1 MARVRVYEVAREL
14 GVENKELVSKI
25 RALGV
30 VVSNHMSTLDADEV
44 MLIKRALEKERKES
58 IEERRVKSTVI
69 RRRSRSRRRPEP
81 PPEVAAP
88 APQEAISEPTSEEPE
103 PAAEPEVSDEP
114 EVAAPM
120 ASDPAPTEP
129 DPAPSESGAPEG
141 DQEELQPVQ
150 PSLSAAAEAEP
161 ESPPEPAPAGVAAP
175 AQGQQV
181 AEPPAPPVESPA
193 KPAEPEAEAEAE
205 AEAEP
210 KPTLEPERITLP
222 PVTTEAQAP
231 AAQAAEPPRADTDE
245 GSQAPAADEGEKLGP
260 TGRFIDLKKASVPR
274 VVITD
279 LGQQPGARRTRR
291 EYFPRQD
298 RRGPPG
304 RYGNQGFRGKGRK
317 KRPSKTS
324 HQKPEI
330 TIPAEHKRRI
340 RMDEAISTM
349 DLAKQMGIKATEAL
363 KKLWGLGM
371 TGITINTTLDY
382 ETAGVLAAEFGFEVE
397 NVAFQEDAVF
407 ETSSDDDGDLQP
419 RPPVVTIM
427 GHVDHGKTS
436 LLDAIRKSDVVSTE
450 SGGIT
455 QHIGAYKVK
464 TSEGEVVFI
473 DTPGHEAFSAMRAR
487 GANCTDI
494 VVLVVAADDGVMPQT
509 REAIQHSQAAE
520 VPIIVAVNKIDKSDA
535 QPDRVRQDLTSFNLV
550 PEDWGGDTIFCDVS
564 AATKEG
570 IDSLLEMLVM
580 QAELLELR
588 ANPNKMAK
596 GVVLEAELDKS
607 RGPVATVVV
616 QEGTLR
622 TGDTIVAGEVV
633 ARVRAMRDDRGR
645 TVKEAP
651 PSTPVQVL
659 GLSGVPEAGELFN
672 GVKDEKDAKRVAAHR
687 MDQRRRKELAT
698 AGPAPGLFERL
709 ARGEQRELKV
719 VLKADQQGTSEAV
732 RDALLKLSTEKVDLS
747 VVQAS
752 VGAITESDINLA
764 KPAGAMVVG
773 FHVRPTKQAREL
785 ADRES
790 VEIKLYN
797 VIYEMLDD
805 VKDAM
810 RGLLPKEQREK
821 VVGRIEV
828 RDTFTI
834 PKIGTIAGCMVLEG
848 KVHRNALVRVFRDNV
863 QKYEGKVGSLRR
875 FKDDVKEVEKG
886 YECGLGIQNFNDL
899 KVDDIIE
906 VYEIEETVAEL

>member
-1 MARVRVYEVAREL
+1 MARVRVYEIAREL
-14 GVENKELVSKI
+14 GVQNKELVSRI
-25 RALGV
+25 RAMGV
-30 VVSNHMSTLDADEV
+30 EVSNHMSTLDPDDV
-44 MLIKRALEKERKES
+44 MRIKRALEKERQDS
-58 IEERRVKSTVI
+58 LEERRVKSTVI
-69 RRRSRSRRRPEP
+69 RRRSKTRRVAKAPVE
-81 PPEVAAP
+81 EAAP
-88 APQEAISEPTSEEPE
+88 LDAQM
-103 PAAEPEVSDEP
+103 AAEPATEPVVEAPVVVEP
-114 EVAAPM
+114 EVAE
-120 ASDPAPTEP
+120 PAPE
-129 DPAPSESGAPEG
+129 
-141 DQEELQPVQ
+141 
-150 PSLSAAAEAEP
+150 
-161 ESPPEPAPAGVAAP
+161 EPAPAVIAP
-175 AQGQQV
+175 A
-181 AEPPAPPVESPA
+181 AEEPPAPAPTPAPEPVIEPPPA
-193 KPAEPEAEAEAE
+193 VEPEA
-205 AEAEP
+205 AEP
-210 KPTLEPERITLP
+210 APVGEAAVSQPTESEVEATPAEEPAPQIAPQRIVLADE
-222 PVTTEAQAP
+222 PVGVQPE
-231 AAQAAEPPRADTDE
+231 AAESPDAMDVE
-245 GSQAPAADEGEKLGP
+245 GEPTPEGVEKLGP

-279 LGQQPGARRTRR
+279 LSQAPGNRRGRR

-304 RYGNQGFRGKGRK
+304 RFANQGPRGKGRK
-317 KRPSKTS
+317 RRPTKTT
-324 HQKPEI
+324 HLKPEI
-330 TIPAEHKRRI
+330 TTPAEHKRRI
-340 RMDEAISTM
+340 RMDDAISTS
-349 DLAKQMGIKATEAL
+349 DLAKQMGTKAAEVL
-363 KKLWGLGM
+363 KQLWGMGM
-371 TGITINTTLDY
+371 TGITINTSLDF
-382 ETAGVLAAEFGFEVE
+382 ETASILATEFGFEVE
-397 NVAFQEDAVF
+397 NVAFQEEEIFEQAVDVD
-407 ETSSDDDGDLQP
+407 ENLQV

-436 LLDAIRKSDVVSTE
+436 LLDAIRKSDVVATE

-464 TSEGEVVFI
+464 TPNGEVVFI

-535 QPDRVRQDLTSFNLV
+535 QPERVRQDLTAFNLV

-564 AATKEG
+564 AVTKDG
-570 IDSLLEMLVM
+570 IDNLLEMLIM

-588 ANPNKMAK
+588 ANPDKMAR

-616 QEGTLR
+616 QEGTLH

-633 ARVRAMRDDRGR
+633 ARVRALRDDRGR
-645 TVKEAP
+645 TIKEAP
-651 PSTPVQVL
+651 PSSPVQVL

-672 GVKDEKDAKRVAAHR
+672 GVKDEKDAKRVASHR
-687 MDQRRRKELAT
+687 QDTRRRKELAT
-698 AGPAPGLFERL
+698 AGPGPSLFERL
-709 ARGEQRELKV
+709 ARGEQKELKI

-732 RDALLKLSTEKVDLS
+732 REALTKLSTEKVDLS

-764 KPAGAMVVG
+764 KPADAMVVG

-785 ADRES
+785 AEREH
-790 VEIKLYN
+790 VEIRLYN

-805 VKDAM
+805 VKDSM
-810 RGLLPKEQREK
+810 RGLLPKERSEK

-834 PKIGTIAGCMVLEG
+834 PKIGTIAGCMVVEG
-848 KVHRNALVRVFRDNV
+848 KVQRSSLVRIIRDNV
-863 QKYEGKVGSLRR
+863 QAYEGKVGSLRR

-886 YECGLGIQNFNDL
+886 YECGIGVDHYNDL
-899 KVDDIIE
+899 KVDDVIE
-906 VYEIEETVAEL
+906 VYEIEETNAEL